1 MGRIVGIAM
10 LVVGVVLLGFGF
22 DARDSFSSDVSN
34 TFTGSPT
41 DKAIWLLGL
50 GAFFA
55 ITGLGSIL
63 FGGRARVRG

>member
-1 MGRIVGIAM
+1 MGRIIGIA
-10 LVVGVVLLGFGF
+10 LLAVGVILLGFGF

-50 GAFFA
+50 GAFFSVA
-55 ITGLGSIL
+55 GLGAIV
-63 FGGRARVRG
+63 FGGRPSLRS